1 MTTLPHLQ
9 SEFTANW
16 LELQFTFAM
25 NHHLHQLTKSFNC
38 STSGMLHVVPHG
50 TRLKSPG
57 AEYFLKNCHTNFP
70 KTP

>member
-16 LELQFTFAM
+16 IELQFTFAM

-57 AEYFLKNCHTNFP
+57 AEYFLKNFHTNFP

>member
-9 SEFTANW
+9 LEFTANW

-38 STSGMLHVVPHG
+38 STSGMSHVVPHG

-57 AEYFLKNCHTNFP
+57 AEYIIEKLSYKFS
-70 KTP
+70 